1 MKNDENENID
11 KEIIQND
18 GEFYE
23 SNNTNERN
31 ESIIVKDMKHKN
43 DKE

>member
-1 MKNDENENID
+1 MKIVIENYS
-11 KEIIQND
+11 KVIQND